1 MTKKQKEYGN
11 LRKNVIKCN
20 CIFKKNVVIFI
31 KYIFKV
37 RIHMRR
43 IIGVLKLA
51 KNIAKGGIR
60 HEKKEE
66 KKK

>member
-11 LRKNVIKCN
+11 LRKNVIKYS

-37 RIHMRR
+37 RINIRI

-51 KNIAKGGIR
+51 ENIAKGGIR
-60 HEKKEE
+60 HEKEKE

>member
-1 MTKKQKEYGN
+1 M
-11 LRKNVIKCN
+11 IKCS

-37 RIHMRR
+37 RINIRI

-51 KNIAKGGIR
+51 KNIAKGGTR
-60 HEKKEE
+60 HEKEKE